1 MLLSILLSYLDLLE
15 KLSLPLQGI
24 SLTPLS
30 LLAIS
35 FAIIILFLPKGIL
48 PKTWGY
54 VVYPCIMNKTV
65 NKFSLIF
72 LDVGQGQAILQHS
85 EQNWLIDTGGSYDEK
100 YLVLDKML

>member
-1 MLLSILLSYLDLLE
+1 MLLSILLSYLGLLE

-54 VVYPCIMNKTV
+54 YVVYP
-65 NKFSLIF
+65 
-72 LDVGQGQAILQHS
+72 
-85 EQNWLIDTGGSYDEK
+85 
-100 YLVLDKML
+100 